1 VKNVSEQSVLA
12 GLRVLDLTDHKG
24 ALCGRILADMGADV
38 IKIEPPGGDASR
50 RVGPFL
56 DDAPH
61 RDRSLFF
68 WFYNLNKRSLT
79 LDLSGTQGVEVFER
93 LAKSADIVIESFA
106 PGRLH
111 EMGLG
116 WDRLRQLN
124 PALIL
129 CSIAPFGQT
138 GRWRDY
144 EANDSV
150 LAGLG
155 GMLYVCG
162 YPGQTPVRPLGLQ
175 AYHSGCHYAVIA
187 IMGAL
192 FARDRSGAGQ
202 WIDVS
207 LQEATAAAVEHLAGR
222 YFGEHDTP
230 RRYGT
235 MHWFRGFRVARC
247 RNGFVM
253 HSISGDWNTLLEWVK
268 SDGKAQ
274 ELAESQWNDDGYRR
288 ANCERLYAILD
299 EWVKDKDR
307 DQLAERAQTLR
318 LPYAAVRPLDELASD
333 EQLAARGYFVE
344 VEHPELGRTFRY
356 PGAPCRFGATPW
368 RVYRRPPLVGEHT
381 TEILRDELG
390 IGAEELAVM
399 SAQGVI

>member
-1 VKNVSEQSVLA
+1 MAEQSLFA

-38 IKIEPPGGDASR
+38 IKVEPPGGDAAR
-50 RVGPFL
+50 RIGPFL
-56 DDAPH
+56 NDEPN

-79 LDLSGTQGVEVFER
+79 LDLSTAKGGEVFAR
-93 LAKSADIVIESFA
+93 LAQSADLVIESFA
-106 PGRLH
+106 PGRLA
-111 EMGLG
+111 ELG
-116 WDRLRQLN
+116 FGWERLHALN

-129 CSIAPFGQT
+129 CSISPFGQS
-138 GRWRDY
+138 GPYRDFK
-144 EANDSV
+144 ADDSV
-150 LAGLG
+150 LAALG

-162 YPGQTPVRPLGLQ
+162 YPGQTPVRPVGLQ
-175 AYHSGCHYAVIA
+175 AYHPGCHYAVIG

-192 FARDRSGAGQ
+192 FARANDGAGQ

-207 LQEATAAAVEHLAGR
+207 IQESTASAVEHLAGR
-222 YFGEHDTP
+222 YFGEHDIP

-235 MHWFRGFRVARC
+235 MHWFHGFRVAPC
-247 RNGFVM
+247 RNGYVM
-253 HSISGDWNTLLEWVK
+253 HSISGDWNTLLEWIK
-268 SDGKAQ
+268 SDGKAD
-274 ELAESQWNDDGYRR
+274 ELTQPQWNDDGYRR
-288 ANCERLYAILD
+288 LNCERLYAILD

-307 DQLAERAQTLR
+307 DELAARAQTLR
-318 LPYAAVRPLDELASD
+318 LPYAAVRRLDELPGD

-356 PGAPCRFGATPW
+356 PGAPSIFSATPW

-381 TEILRDELG
+381 AEILGRELG
-390 IGAEELAVM
+390 INADEMAVM
-399 SAQGVI
+399 AAEGVI

>member
-1 VKNVSEQSVLA
+1 MPEQSVLT

-38 IKIEPPGGDASR
+38 IKIEPPGGDAAR
-50 RVGPFL
+50 RIGPFL
-56 DDAPH
+56 DDVPH

-68 WFYNLNKRSLT
+68 WFYNLNKRSVT
-79 LDLSGTQGVEVFER
+79 LDLSCPQGTGIFAR
-93 LAKSADIVIESFA
+93 MAAAADLVIESFA
-106 PGRLH
+106 PGRLAAL
-111 EMGLG
+111 GLG
-116 WDRLRQLN
+116 WDRLRQIN

-138 GRWRDY
+138 GPWRDY
-144 EANDSV
+144 EANDSI
-150 LAGLG
+150 LAALG

-162 YPGQTPVRPLGLQ
+162 YPKERPVRPLGLQ

-207 LQEATAAAVEHLAGR
+207 FQEATASAVEHLAGR
-222 YFGEHDTP
+222 YFGENDIP

-247 RNGFVM
+247 RNGYVM
-253 HSISGDWNTLLEWVK
+253 HSISGDWNTLLEWARG
-268 SDGKAQ
+268 DGKAQ
-274 ELAESQWNDDGYRR
+274 ELTEPQWSDDSYRR
-288 ANCERLYAILD
+288 ANCERLYQILD

-318 LPYAAVRPLDELASD
+318 LPYAAVRPIDELACD
-333 EQLAARGYFVE
+333 EQLEARGYFVD

-356 PGAPCRFGATPW
+356 PGAPFRLDATPW

-381 TEILRDELG
+381 AEILGGELG
-390 IGAEELAVM
+390 IGAEELAVLN
-399 SAQGVI
+399 AQGVI